1 MTTPIPL
8 VYFDKG
14 KAPRVVDPLA
24 FWPGGKWKRAGG
36 PDPVPAMPAKPR
48 PGVFVAMDLGSEPG
62 RTVAFVRADQ
72 GAVHVLEMRRDGVRL
87 DGEPVRCKPG
97 TVTPEEQAEAERRQ
111 AAVQGYLQV
120 GERLEKPRRRAK
132 KAPPA
137 AEVPRPLAP
146 PPPEPAPSPEAR
158 QAAAVE
164 ALREYLRLHDRGG
177 HLAPW
182 LRDGKRHRVVDA
194 RDQAYARGDA
204 STRGVAGA
212 LLALTREQFE
222 AVRRSSGVS
231 ADIGRVRPE
240 GET

>member
-1 MTTPIPL
+1 MRFIPL

-14 KAPRVVDPLA
+14 KAPRVVDPVA
-24 FWPGGKWKRAGG
+24 FWPSGKWKRAGG
-36 PDPVPAMPAKPR
+36 PDPVPARQPK
-48 PGVFVAMDLGSEPG
+48 
-62 RTVAFVRADQ
+62 RA
-72 GAVHVLEMRRDGVRL
+72 
-87 DGEPVRCKPG
+87 PV
-97 TVTPEEQAEAERRQ
+97 TLEEQAEAERRQ

-120 GERLEKPRRRAK
+120 GERLEKPRQKAK

-137 AEVPRPLAP
+137 ARVPRPSAP
-146 PPPEPAPSPEAR
+146 PTPEPPLSPETR

-204 STRGVAGA
+204 ATRAVAGA
-212 LLALTREQFE
+212 LLALTREQLE
-222 AVRRSSGVS
+222 AVRRASGVS

>member
-1 MTTPIPL
+1 MTVPIPL

-14 KAPRVVDPLA
+14 KAPRVVDPVA
-24 FWPGGKWKRAGG
+24 FWPSGKWKRAGG
-36 PDPVPAMPAKPR
+36 PDPVPARQPK
-48 PGVFVAMDLGSEPG
+48 
-62 RTVAFVRADQ
+62 RA
-72 GAVHVLEMRRDGVRL
+72 
-87 DGEPVRCKPG
+87 P
-97 TVTPEEQAEAERRQ
+97 VTPEEQAEAERRQ
-111 AAVQGYLQV
+111 AAVQGWLQV

-146 PPPEPAPSPEAR
+146 PPPEPSPSPEAR

-164 ALREYLRLHDRGG
+164 ALRDYLRLHDRGG

-182 LRDGKRHRVVDA
+182 LRDGKRFRLVDA

-204 STRGVAGA
+204 STREVAGR
-212 LLALTREQFE
+212 LLGLSTEDRE
-222 AVRRSSGVS
+222 AVRRASGVS
-231 ADIGRVRPE
+231 ADIGRVKPE